1 MNVFMYTTMVG
12 ALDSWS
18 VIESNNASVGFQPN
32 HSVEIGI
39 YPTPTPVQ
47 PNPPEAQVA
56 LDQNSEMSS

>member
-39 YPTPTPVQ
+39 YPEPTPVQ
-47 PNPPEAQVA
+47 PNPLQA
-56 LDQNSEMSS
+56 LVPVDQNLETSS

>member
-39 YPTPTPVQ
+39 YPAPTPVP
-47 PNPPEAQVA
+47 PNPPGTGGGA
-56 LDQNSEMSS
+56 